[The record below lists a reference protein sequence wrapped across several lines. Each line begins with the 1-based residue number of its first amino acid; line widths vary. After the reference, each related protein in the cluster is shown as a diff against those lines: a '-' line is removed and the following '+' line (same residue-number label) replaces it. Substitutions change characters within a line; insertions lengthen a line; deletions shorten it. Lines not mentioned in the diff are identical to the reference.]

1 MPYDHYT
8 LLRTDLKD
16 IFAALEQAYQAIET
30 GKQDK
35 DKNAR
40 KQAEEQLRNAAYRA
54 AAIEPHMAYLWFWAK
69 REEADRA
76 KNDNTKKKFSEIANA
91 IRDAWQRTL
100 KVKTIPK
107 EFHSIPDTTII
118 SRMPSLSFVLH
129 IPFRLEKPYL
139 SKDERDFYLLD
150 NPLRREKV
158 FQVPMVAAT
167 SWKGAL
173 RAALWQLGYRE
184 DHEVTIRLFGNPRG
198 HDEHQAGRLYFFPTF
213 FDQIGLEVINPHNR
227 QTGVGER
234 GPILMECVP
243 TGTKGDLTLLY
254 VPFGPMGQSEE
265 GRRREVAEDLM
276 VLAEGVR
283 AMLLTYGFGAKTSS
297 GYGVAEEKLAGEGKL
312 VIRAKLTNESAV
324 DSEPS
329 KPQTSSLPRYL
340 ETPTRLIPE
349 LRRDDGSLKSEEEYR
364 LWVESQGRK
373 YKKKEQKLYQ
383 KAKKWWEKEGREYW
397 EGIEPVEESV
407 MESKPPEEPAIS
419 AYTFANLSGLVDL
432 AQQVASLLKVGGE
445 G

>member
-1 MPYDHYT
+1 MRYEFVAVLDWIET
-8 LLRTDLKD
+8 
-16 IFAALEQAYQAIET
+16 ALEE
-30 GKQDK
+30 K
-35 DKNAR
+35 DKAR
-40 KQAEEQLRNAAYRA
+40 YWQKWREKL
-54 AAIEPHMAYLWFWAK
+54 AK
-69 REEADRA
+69 PSKEILDRLYYA
-76 KNDNTKKKFSEIANA
+76 PN
-91 IRDAWQRTL
+91 
-100 KVKTIPK
+100 P
-107 EFHSIPDTTII
+107 SIM
-118 SRMPSLSFVLH
+118 SYMPSLSFLFH
-129 IPFRLEKPYL
+129 IPFRLQKPYL

-198 HDEHQAGRLYFFPTF
+198 HDEHQAGRLYFFATF

-243 TGTKGDLTLLY
+243 RGATGKFVLLY
-254 VPFGPMGQSEE
+254 VPFGPNERDE
-265 GRRREVAEDLM
+265 KKRRAEVAEDLQ
-276 VLAEGVR
+276 VLAHGIR
-283 AMLLTYGFGAKTSS
+283 AMLTTYGFGAKTSS

-312 VIRAKLTNESAV
+312 VIRAKSTDESAI
-324 DSEPS
+324 DSEPP
-329 KPQTSSLPRYL
+329 KPQTPNLPRYL

-349 LRRDDGSLKSEEEYR
+349 LRRDDGSLRSEEEYR

-373 YKKKEQKLYQ
+373 YKKTDKQLYQ
-383 KAKKWWEKEGREYW
+383 KAKKWWEREGRKYW
-397 EGIEPVEESV
+397 EGIEPAEKSV
-407 MESKPPEEPAIS
+407 MESELSEEPAIS
-419 AYTFANLSGLVDL
+419 TYTFANLSGLVDL
-432 AQQVASLLKVGGE
+432 AQQVASQLKAGGE